1 MPLSMIRYG
10 LVKIANINAG
20 NGIRLD
26 IGAGMASKIIV
37 HPLGVR

>member
-1 MPLSMIRYG
+1 MVRYG
-10 LVKIANINAG
+10 LVKMVNINAG
-20 NGIRLD
+20 NGIRLG